1 MSDPSTYK
9 KNVEEWMQYMDNL
22 SRSKAEEGKEIRIMD
37 DCFRRATVV
46 SAEADRVVFEL
57 KVLSKDCN
65 QADNFHGG
73 AIATL
78 IDNLTSGAM
87 FTQERKYFRFAGVS
101 SDLHISYVS
110 GAPLGSTVLF
120 DCKVHK
126 VGANLASL
134 TCIVYDKATKRVVAT
149 GSHTKFNT
157 DALYGYVP
165 EKKAKL

>member
-1 MSDPSTYK
+1 MADYNHK
-9 KNVEEWMQYMDNL
+9 QNVQQWMEHMHAL
-22 SRSKAEEGKEIRIMD
+22 SKSKAEQNRVPRIME
-37 DCFRRATVV
+37 DCFRRAVV
-46 SAEADRVVFEL
+46 VEAEKDHVVFEWE
-57 KVLSKDCN
+57 VRPEDCN

-87 FTQERKYFRFAGVS
+87 FTHERKYFRFAGVS
-101 SDLHISYVS
+101 SDLHVSYIS
-110 GAPLGSTVLF
+110 GAPMGSTVLF
-120 DCKVHK
+120 DCRVHK

-134 TCIVYDKATKRVVAT
+134 TCTVYDKASGRVVAT